1 MYSQVHANR
10 VLYRDDPQP
19 GQEFRQIVVVEL
31 EQFQVRIFEG
41 TVIQLDPK
49 FLVENPNAEYFL
61 DSTLKEALAD
71 AEKEFAQS
79 VADGW
84 KPYR

>member
-1 MYSQVHANR
+1 M
-10 VLYRDDPQP
+10 L
-19 GQEFRQIVVVEL
+19 
-31 EQFQVRIFEG
+31 
-41 TVIQLDPK
+41 K
-49 FLVENPNAEYFL
+49 YFL

>member
-31 EQFQVRIFEG
+31 EQFEVRIFEG

-49 FLVENPNAEYFL
+49 FLVENPNAEIL
-61 DSTLKEALAD
+61 SGQHLEGSTC
-71 AEKEFAQS
+71 
-79 VADGW
+79 
-84 KPYR
+84 RR